1 MYVMQMEV
9 GVDDATDVQMMYAMQ
24 MKSMIEVDVYDV
36 YDVDD
41 VDVDDD

>member
-1 MYVMQMEV
+1 
-9 GVDDATDVQMMYAMQ
+9 

-41 VDVDDD
+41 VDVDDDWVDIKK